1 MRGTIQ
7 KKGKKW
13 YAVVYDGVN
22 PATGD
27 YRRRWVQAG
36 TRRAD
41 AEKLLAELV
50 KRSHRGETVVSEK
63 LTLGQYLIERWL
75 PVQEARLRKST
86 HNAYRRNIELHVI
99 PALGKRQ
106 LDQLSPE
113 DIDVFYA
120 ALLKSGRKKRPGEK
134 GPARGLAPKTVHN
147 IHVMLNKA
155 LGDAARKGTVVRNV
169 VALADA
175 PSLQARKRPEIKAW
189 EVDQLVRFLDAI
201 APHRMAPALYFAA
214 HTGMRRGEVLGVRW
228 RDLDLDAGQV
238 SVRQALVSVAYE
250 VSISDVKTGT
260 SRRTI
265 DIDADVVQVLKDWHK
280 VRTEERDGVEPTA
293 DDLVFVKADG
303 TSMHPDI
310 FSQLFDR
317 TVAKIDV
324 PNITLHDL
332 RHTHATLLLKAGVN
346 VKVVSERLGHANI
359 AFTMH
364 VYQHVLPGM
373 QAAAADTF
381 SLLLRNER
389 TKAKPDNGDGDV
401 DEDLVAEALHDDD
414 LEEGD
419 R

>member
-13 YAVVYDGVN
+13 YAVIYDGVN
-22 PATGD
+22 PATGH

-36 TRRAD
+36 TRRGD

-50 KRSHRGETVVSEK
+50 KRSHQGETVVSEK
-63 LTLGQYLIERWL
+63 LTLGEYLTERWL
-75 PVQEARLRKST
+75 PVQEARLRKSSFES
-86 HNAYRRNIELHVI
+86 YRRNIELHVL
-99 PALGKRQ
+99 PALGKRP
-106 LDQLSPE
+106 LDQLTPE
-113 DIDVFYA
+113 DIDMFYA
-120 ALLKSGRKKRPGEK
+120 ALLKGGRKKRPGEK
-134 GPARGLAPKTVHN
+134 GPAKGLAPKSVHN

-175 PSLQARKRPEIKAW
+175 PSLQARKRPEIRAW
-189 EVDQLVRFLDAI
+189 EIDELVRFLDAI
-201 APHRMAPALYFAA
+201 APHRMAPAFYLAA

-228 RDLDLDAGQV
+228 RDIDLDAGRV
-238 SVRQALVSVAYE
+238 AVRQALVSVAYE

-265 DIDADVVQVLKDWHK
+265 DIDDDVVQVLKDWHK
-280 VRTEERDGVEPTA
+280 NRTEERDGVEPTG
-293 DDLVFVKADG
+293 DDLVFVKAEG

-324 PNITLHDL
+324 PNISLHDL

-381 SLLLRNER
+381 SFLLRNER
-389 TKAKPDNGDGDV
+389 NKAKPDSTVDDDGPV
-401 DEDLVAEALHDDD
+401 EDDD
-414 LEEGD
+414 LEAEEQ
-419 R
+419 